1 VFFPTLKSSTELGF
15 AVFSRY
21 WKQVKV
27 QGLNDGGIG
36 GKQFNFI
43 SAN

>member
-1 VFFPTLKSSTELGF
+1 LFFFTTLKSSTELGF

-27 QGLNDGGIG
+27 QGLNVGE
-36 GKQFNFI
+36 
-43 SAN
+43 